1 MLETH
6 VFDHYAQ
13 FSSLETG
20 LRSPDTF
27 MQSCAYQQLPISTRK
42 ALVVKYYSVDE
53 RLLRELVGRK
63 LSSKTRREL
72 SDIAERCELRLPS
85 CKRQFDNLLF
95 VARRTEDLPG
105 HLVDNIQSLFLLPTD
120 LSESYAAVVFIT
132 TNRFEVL
139 KRSLSYITFADLT
152 YCAGQLLSNW
162 CAIAKEP
169 KGDAPSGVELD
180 LHFFHDLKECKLL
193 AEKKELL
200 DRHRTLVI
208 RALNETK
215 DVKII
220 SSLDT
225 NFKHISKAVITIAC
239 GLSQARETQDLL
251 VDIVEKL
258 VEPMRAL
265 SWPAKD
271 VKQFFEAYGKSAT
284 LLPPAKPDSFRSVW
298 MRFIVPFSNCVER
311 MYHS

>member
-42 ALVVKYYSVDE
+42 ALVVK
-53 RLLRELVGRK
+53 
-63 LSSKTRREL
+63 
-72 SDIAERCELRLPS
+72 
-85 CKRQFDNLLF
+85 
-95 VARRTEDLPG
+95 
-105 HLVDNIQSLFLLPTD
+105 
-120 LSESYAAVVFIT
+120 
-132 TNRFEVL
+132 FEVL